1 MSDFVVDNSVSM
13 SWAFEDERNRYADAV
28 LESLQ
33 SNEAAVPVIW
43 RLEAANVLVVAQ
55 RQERLSVADRSRFL
69 ALIRDLP
76 IEVVEESVRIRDL
89 IDLAWEMELSAYDAS
104 YLGLALNRALPLAT
118 CDGGLRRAAREAGVD
133 LWLKE

>member
-13 SWAFEDERNRYADAV
+13 SWAFEDERNQYADAV

-55 RQERLSVADRSRFL
+55 RQERLSVADQSRFI
-69 ALIRDLP
+69 ALIGDLP
-76 IEVVEESVRIRDL
+76 IEVVQGTVRIRDL
-89 IDLAWEMELSAYDAS
+89 IDLAWDMELSAYDAS
-104 YLGLALNRALPLAT
+104 YLDLALNRALPLAT
-118 CDGGLRRAAREAGVD
+118 CDKGLRRAAGEAGVD
-133 LWLKE
+133 LWLKD